1 MKKVYT
7 ITALLFCAAAGLF
20 AQKQSEL
27 LPFNKE
33 HSDSLFLSLP
43 KLNMPFVLPVPKQYS
58 LPDNLFSENPAS
70 FEALNPG
77 ATIIN
82 RTSMGTIYNM
92 PLDNMAVLVPNMKI
106 LEIMPGSSPYYRP
119 APRSNMP
126 NPLYPNNKRFK
137 KQ

>member
-1 MKKVYT
+1 
-7 ITALLFCAAAGLF
+7 LLLCAAAGLF

-27 LPFNKE
+27 LPYSKE
-33 HSDSLFLSLP
+33 RPDSLFRNLP

-58 LPDNLFSENPAS
+58 LPDNLFSENPKS

-82 RTSMGTIYNM
+82 RTARGTIYNM
-92 PLDNMAVLVPNMKI
+92 PLDNMAVLVPGMQMT
-106 LEIMPGSSPYYRP
+106 ERMPGSSPYYKP

-126 NPLYPNNKRFK
+126 NPLYPPDDKRLK